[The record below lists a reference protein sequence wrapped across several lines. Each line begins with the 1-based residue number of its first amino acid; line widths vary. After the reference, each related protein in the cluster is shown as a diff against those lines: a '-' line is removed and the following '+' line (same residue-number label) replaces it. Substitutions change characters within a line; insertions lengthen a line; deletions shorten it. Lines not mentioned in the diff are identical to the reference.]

1 MDHTESE
8 ILTRGADEQVKKAGQ
23 LATRGET
30 AAALETLGAVLRNF
44 PDHIAGLRLR
54 AALRVRMA
62 TYDEAISDF
71 DRLVDVEADQAGN
84 HHERAMAHL
93 LAGHLC
99 RAVADLDRCLV
110 LDPTFAPA
118 YSIRAGIHVRSGR
131 YEAALVDIDKA
142 LQIRPDDPGDLH
154 NRAVVLTALERYEEA
169 IREYRRVIDR
179 DPHSAGS
186 CNNLAWLLVT
196 AKDPAVRDGR
206 RALAYAKEA
215 VKRADSP
222 AWLDTLAAAYA
233 ECGHFPRAAATAAEA
248 YQRSDP
254 PNERFRRR
262 IEIYRKYQ
270 TLAAWREKRRGTSE
284 GESHED
290 RRTHRT

>member
-8 ILTRGADEQVKKAGQ
+8 ILTRGADEQIKKAGQ

-30 AAALETLGAVLRNF
+30 AAALEILGAVLRNF
-44 PDHIAGLRLR
+44 PDQFAGLRLR

-62 TYDEAISDF
+62 SYDEAIGDF
-71 DRLVDVEADQAGN
+71 DRLMKIEADHAGY

-93 LAGHLC
+93 LAGHLG

-110 LDPTFAPA
+110 LDASFAPA
-118 YSIRAGIHVRSGR
+118 YSLRAGIHVRSGR
-131 YEAALVDIDKA
+131 YQAALVDIDKA
-142 LQIRPDDPGDLH
+142 LQIRPEDPVDLH

-169 IREYRRVIDR
+169 IGEYRLVIDR
-179 DPHSAGS
+179 DPQSAGS
-186 CNNLAWLLVT
+186 YNNLAWLLVT
-196 AKDPAVRDGR
+196 AKDPTVRDGQS
-206 RALAYAKEA
+206 ALTYAKEA
-215 VKRADSP
+215 VKRGDNP

-248 YQRSDP
+248 NQRSDP

-262 IEIYRKYQ
+262 IEIYRRYQ
-270 TLAAWREKRRGTSE
+270 TLAVWREERRGTSK